1 MNSEHLFQKGG
12 VTFIYNA
19 SEINYHIKTKAKN
32 FFYASNVMP
41 TIVVV
46 DVNNLIGAL

>member
-1 MNSEHLFQKGG
+1 MNSEHLFEKGG

-19 SEINYHIKTKAKN
+19 SEINYHTKNKAKN
-32 FFYASNVMP
+32 FFYISTVNP

-46 DVNNLIGAL
+46 DVNNLIGA